1 MPVGANPGPRAD
13 DRPPEG
19 DPQPR
24 RARRSRAGDTMTSS
38 SAQLCRGCVG
48 GPRLTAA
55 HRKHLGRS
63 SRPARIALSGRGRRE
78 LRIERRDSAVFRSG
92 GRPVYR
98 KAGRLT
104 PPSSVEVGVVGR
116 SHHRFYWSNRVLMQ
130 RLAPMQLLCRLA
142 YRFGRR
148 RRHDDPT
155 ALAVPVHGLC
165 VQNHDARRVR
175 RLVPGVIYPARPMRR
190 FRPEGDPPPVAC
202 REEQRTATAR
212 AERDGRMGTG
222 RTAWRVSLRVFFK
235 AARAARTSACS
246 SHADR
251 ASPGAMLAH
260 FETLSTTA
268 TQSANWNCSRGAD
281 VSRRGRPGPI
291 IRI

>member
-13 DRPPEG
+13 DRPPEW

-116 SHHRFYWSNRVLMQ
+116 SHHRFYWSNHVLMQ
-130 RLAPMQLLCRLA
+130 RLATLNATVGPTYFVAWRISLAAAAGTTIQPRLPSRSTASVSRIATPAASADLCQA
-142 YRFGRR
+142 SSI
-148 RRHDDPT
+148 P
-155 ALAVPVHGLC
+155 PGLC
-165 VQNHDARRVR
+165 VDSGPKAIR
-175 RLVPGVIYPARPMRR
+175 RLS
-190 FRPEGDPPPVAC
+190 
-202 REEQRTATAR
+202 R
-212 AERDGRMGTG
+212 AER
-222 RTAWRVSLRVFFK
+222 
-235 AARAARTSACS
+235 S
-246 SHADR
+246 SG
-251 ASPGAMLAH
+251 PPP
-260 FETLSTTA
+260 
-268 TQSANWNCSRGAD
+268 
-281 VSRRGRPGPI
+281 PGPSGTEGWGPAGP
-291 IRI
+291 RGGSH

>member
-1 MPVGANPGPRAD
+1 MSWSMGGPRTLRWSAAPTLSGSYLSADAARAVCPMLVGANPGPRAD

-104 PPSSVEVGVVGR
+104 PPPLSRSGSSE
-116 SHHRFYWSNRVLMQ
+116 
-130 RLAPMQLLCRLA
+130 
-142 YRFGRR
+142 
-148 RRHDDPT
+148 
-155 ALAVPVHGLC
+155 
-165 VQNHDARRVR
+165 
-175 RLVPGVIYPARPMRR
+175 
-190 FRPEGDPPPVAC
+190 
-202 REEQRTATAR
+202 
-212 AERDGRMGTG
+212 G
-222 RTAWRVSLRVFFK
+222 RTTGFIGRI
-235 AARAARTSACS
+235 AC
-246 SHADR
+246 
-251 ASPGAMLAH
+251 
-260 FETLSTTA
+260 
-268 TQSANWNCSRGAD
+268 
-281 VSRRGRPGPI
+281 
-291 IRI
+291 

>member
-130 RLAPMQLLCRLA
+130 RLAP
-142 YRFGRR
+142 
-148 RRHDDPT
+148 PT
-155 ALAVPVHGLC
+155 LSPC
-165 VQNHDARRVR
+165 VSLWPPPPARRSNR
-175 RLVPGVIYPARPMRR
+175 
-190 FRPEGDPPPVAC
+190 AC
-202 REEQRTATAR
+202 
-212 AERDGRMGTG
+212 
-222 RTAWRVSLRVFFK
+222 
-235 AARAARTSACS
+235 
-246 SHADR
+246 
-251 ASPGAMLAH
+251 
-260 FETLSTTA
+260 
-268 TQSANWNCSRGAD
+268 
-281 VSRRGRPGPI
+281 RPGPRPLCPESRRPPRPPTCARRHLSRPAYASI
-291 IRI
+291 PARRRSAASRVPRGAADRHRPGRAGRKDGDRPDRVEGLIESFLQSRARSQDIGL

>member
-104 PPSSVEVGVVGR
+104 PPLLCRGRGRRTVAPPVLLVE
-116 SHHRFYWSNRVLMQ
+116 SRVDDTV
-130 RLAPMQLLCRLA
+130 APPECNGWPHLLCRLA

-155 ALAVPVHGLC
+155 ALAAPVHGLC

-212 AERDGRMGTG
+212 AERDGRMGT
-222 RTAWRVSLRVFFK
+222 WPDRVEGLIESFLQSR
-235 AARAARTSACS
+235 ARSQ
-246 SHADR
+246 DI
-251 ASPGAMLAH
+251 GL
-260 FETLSTTA
+260 
-268 TQSANWNCSRGAD
+268 
-281 VSRRGRPGPI
+281 
-291 IRI
+291 